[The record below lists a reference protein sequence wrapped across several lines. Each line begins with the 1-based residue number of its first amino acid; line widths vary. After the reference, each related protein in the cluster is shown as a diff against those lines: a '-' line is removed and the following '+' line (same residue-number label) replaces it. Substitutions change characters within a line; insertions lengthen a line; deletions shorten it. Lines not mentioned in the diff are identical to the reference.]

1 MKFNEKLRESRKV
14 ANLTQKNLAKKLDI
28 SERAYQHYEAGTRE
42 PNIEV
47 LIKLSAILNT
57 SLDDLLCRED
67 FLQSHEVFFDE
78 H

>member
-67 FLQSHEVFFDE
+67 FLQSHEVFSDE